1 MPYVPS
7 LVDKFVTLLSSLE
20 PEVVNYLHLNAD
32 KYNTTGEDI
41 DRMRLSNVR
50 GSPMMDAIE
59 RCLDLLDGET
69 MKSFIPQLQKT
80 IRKAL
85 GLPSKVSQIFS
96 FIYSQSGASGRSIY
110 TTLVFQPTHKNF
122 TNGLW
127 NFIIRLHGLDP
138 WKQLKSLAR
147 LRVMHFDD

>member
-69 MKSFIPQLQKT
+69 MKAFIPQLQKT

-85 GLPSKVSQIFS
+85 GLPSKVSQIL
-96 FIYSQSGASGRSIY
+96 IRRLVYSQPRISGCGIYAITFFFSTYTLIPSFRQRSFAGIAFY
-110 TTLVFQPTHKNF
+110 
-122 TNGLW
+122 G
-127 NFIIRLHGLDP
+127 
-138 WKQLKSLAR
+138 
-147 LRVMHFDD
+147 

>member
-1 MPYVPS
+1 M
-7 LVDKFVTLLSSLE
+7 VDKFVTLLSSLE

-96 FIYSQSGASGRSIY
+96 LFTPSPEYLAVLYIHLSFFN
-110 TTLVFQPTHKNF
+110 LHTHKI

-127 NFIIRLHGLDP
+127 DFIIRLPLEAAEITCPPTGN
-138 WKQLKSLAR
+138 A
-147 LRVMHFDD
+147 F